1 MRIRRRVR
9 ILQVDL
15 CLCRGFRIR
24 PAEQRPPHD
33 AAHLVELVPSLLE
46 RLTETRER
54 SWNLQFL
61 YVGHHNDQILVR
73 NRLRVRTT
81 LHGYMGRGARGSGG
95 DGGFAGWKDIEVVL
109 EARHGEDT
117 FDGFRGGGK

>member
-15 CLCRGFRIR
+15 CFCRGVRIR

-33 AAHLVELVPSLLE
+33 SAHQVELVPGLLE

-61 YVGHHNDQILVR
+61 YIGHHNDQILVR
-73 NRLRVRTT
+73 NGLRIRTT
-81 LHGYMGRGARGSGG
+81 PHRHMGSRG
-95 DGGFAGWKDIEVVL
+95 
-109 EARHGEDT
+109 
-117 FDGFRGGGK
+117 

>member
-9 ILQVDL
+9 VLQVDL
-15 CLCRGFRIR
+15 CSRRDVRIG
-24 PAEQRPPHD
+24 PVEQRLPHD
-33 AAHLVELVPSLLE
+33 PAHQVELIPGLPE

-73 NRLRVRTT
+73 NGLRVTEALDDQPASAGRTRN
-81 LHGYMGRGARGSGG
+81 GRPPGPL
-95 DGGFAGWKDIEVVL
+95 KIL
-109 EARHGEDT
+109 
-117 FDGFRGGGK
+117 K